1 MARPGG
7 FVLAAVKYCKVSVLI
22 MEYPI
27 SVNNDG
33 VNFKPEKMEQEKMYH
48 CIFKD
53 KAMLVFKDSQD
64 VLNCYEVED
73 VELVDRIRK
82 CGPDDDL
89 EEIFHEY
96 LTGHTNH

>member
-1 MARPGG
+1 MVRLNE
-7 FVLAAVKYCKVSVLI
+7 FVLAAIKYCKVSVLI

-33 VNFKPEKMEQEKMYH
+33 VNFKPAKMEQEKMYH

-53 KAMLVFKDSQD
+53 KVMLVFKDSQD
-64 VLNCYEVED
+64 VLNCYEVEEA
-73 VELVDRIRK
+73 ELVDRIRK

-96 LTGHTNH
+96 LENHTNH